1 MIQLAIA
8 RIDNFLETL
17 RTTANDV
24 DAPKNETPV
33 SPSKVVTSDFL
44 SSNDSI
50 ESLVSLPV
58 AVGNVEPSNNL
69 V

>member
-1 MIQLAIA
+1 M
-8 RIDNFLETL
+8 
-17 RTTANDV
+17 RTPANGM
-24 DAPKNETPV
+24 DASKNETPV

>member
-1 MIQLAIA
+1 M
-8 RIDNFLETL
+8 
-17 RTTANDV
+17 
-24 DAPKNETPV
+24 DASKNETPV
-33 SPSKVVTSDFL
+33 SPSKVVTSDL

-58 AVGNVEPSNNL
+58 AVRNVETSNNL

>member
-1 MIQLAIA
+1 MA

-17 RTTANDV
+17 RTPANGM
-24 DAPKNETPV
+24 DASKNETPV

>member
-1 MIQLAIA
+1 M
-8 RIDNFLETL
+8 
-17 RTTANDV
+17 

-33 SPSKVVTSDFL
+33 SPSKVVISDFL

-58 AVGNVEPSNNL
+58 AVGNVEPPNNL

>member
-1 MIQLAIA
+1 M
-8 RIDNFLETL
+8 
-17 RTTANDV
+17 
-24 DAPKNETPV
+24 DASKNETPV

-58 AVGNVEPSNNL
+58 AVGNVEPSNNF